1 MADAPVQ
8 GQQPIQAGNG
18 EFNQLSFVI
27 QQQLAKL
34 SVGTLVQVKAVHPG
48 AGLLVG
54 FVDVLPLV
62 NQVAGDGTAQGHTTI
77 YGVPYLRIQGGANA
91 VIVDP
96 VVGDIG
102 MAMFADRDL
111 SSVKATGA
119 AASPASARRFSLAD
133 ALYFG
138 GWNLGVQPTA
148 YVQVTQGGINL
159 VLPDGTSIALTPGL
173 CTINATATKVNGT
186 LEVSGAATFDA
197 TATVAG
203 LLGVNGG
210 MTGTGASVTM
220 TGAFTATGEVQGNG
234 KKLSTHTHSGV
245 TTGGGSTGAPN

>member
-18 EFNQLSFVI
+18 EFNQLSFLVK
-27 QQQLAKL
+27 QQLAKL
-34 SVGTLVQVKAVHPG
+34 SVGTLVEVKAVHPG
-48 AGLLVG
+48 AGLMVG

-62 NQVAGDGTAQGHTTI
+62 NQVAGDGTAVPHATI

-173 CTINATATKVNGT
+173 CTINATATKVMGT
-186 LEVSGAATFDA
+186 LEVVGNTTLDKNLVVTQNFTFGGAF
-197 TATVAG
+197 
-203 LLGVNGG
+203 
-210 MTGTGASVTM
+210 TGTGAA
-220 TGAFTATGEVQGNG
+220 GAGNATLAGSLTATGEVKSGN
-234 KKLSTHTHSGV
+234 HTAGGSS
-245 TTGGGSTGAPN
+245 TGGPTG

>member
-62 NQVAGDGTAQGHTTI
+62 NQVAGDGTARGHTTI
-77 YGVPYLRIQGGANA
+77 FGVPYLRIQGGANA

-102 MAMFADRDL
+102 MAMFADRDI
-111 SSVKATGA
+111 SSVKETGA

-138 GWNLGVQPTA
+138 GWNLATPPTS
-148 YVQVTQGGINL
+148 YVQVTQAGINI
-159 VLPDGTSIALTPGL
+159 VLGGSSAVLTPGL
-173 CTINATATKVNGT
+173 LTVNANLKVNGT
-186 LEVSGAATFDA
+186 AEVTGDTKLDA
-197 TATVAG
+197 TVEATG
-203 LLGVNGG
+203 LITGSGG
-210 MTGTGASVTM
+210 MAISGGTGASVT
-220 TGAFTATGEVQGNG
+220 GSFTATGDIKGNG
-234 KKLSTHTHSGV
+234 TSLHTHVHSGV
-245 TTGGGSTGAPN
+245 TAGGSSTGAPV

>member
-1 MADAPVQ
+1 MAD
-8 GQQPIQAGNG
+8 QAVYPQKTPSSGNNT
-18 EFNQLSFVI
+18 ENQLAFII
-27 QQQLAKL
+27 QQQLGQLA
-34 SVGTLVQVKAVHPG
+34 VATLVEVMAVHPG

-54 FVDVLPLV
+54 FVDVQPLV

-77 YGVPYLRIQGGANA
+77 YGVPYLRVQGGANA

-138 GWNLGVQPTA
+138 GWNMAVQPTS
-148 YVQVTQGGINL
+148 YVQVTQGAINI
-159 VLPDGTSIALTPGL
+159 VLPGGTSAVLTPGQ
-173 CTINATATKVNGT
+173 CTITATNTKIVGT
-186 LEVSGAATFDA
+186 LEVTGMATFDQN
-197 TATVAG
+197 VQIAG
-203 LLGVNGG
+203 SIAG
-210 MTGTGASVTM
+210 GTGGGSPTS
-220 TGAFTATGEVQGNG
+220 TFNGSFTATGDIKAGTVSLESHV
-234 KKLSTHTHSGV
+234 HSGV
-245 TTGGGSTGAPN
+245 TAGGANTGGPH